1 MRIQNGYR
9 CWKVI
14 IKGTPATGWARKFGE
29 TFTMHIITEHM
40 PSEDTIR
47 EVIEETPALH
57 GFDVSSIQ
65 SVEDVWVPTCVEL
78 EAEPERQE
86 FELIEDAKEGDKLF
100 FDSNGKCYIVK
111 DDE

>member
-1 MRIQNGYR
+1 
-9 CWKVI
+9 
-14 IKGTPATGWARKFGE
+14 
-29 TFTMHIITEHM
+29 MHIITGSL
-40 PSEDTIR
+40 PTEDTIR

-78 EAEPERQE
+78 EAEPERKT
-86 FELIEDAKEGDKLF
+86 FKLIEDAKKGETIF
-100 FDSNGKCYIVK
+100 ADSNGSAYVMP